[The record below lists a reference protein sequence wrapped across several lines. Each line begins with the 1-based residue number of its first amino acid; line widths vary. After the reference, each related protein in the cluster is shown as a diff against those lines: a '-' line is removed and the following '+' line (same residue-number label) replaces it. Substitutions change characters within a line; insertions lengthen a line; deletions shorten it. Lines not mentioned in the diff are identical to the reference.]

1 MRHKI
6 VRKEALSAENY
17 LIEVMAPHV
26 AERFQPGQ
34 FVIIR
39 IHEQGERIPLTVA
52 DVNPK
57 KGTIML
63 IFQVVGKTTMEL
75 NTLNVGDGLINC
87 VGPLGTP
94 SEIKKFGRIIC
105 VGGGTGIACIYP
117 IVKALANA
125 GNEVISIIG
134 ARTESLLI
142 LENEIEA
149 VSTETHIA
157 TDDGSKGHHGFVTEV
172 LEDLLDRYKKTGEIN
187 RIIVI
192 GPPQMMRASAEV
204 TRPHKVKTIASIN
217 TIMIDGTGMC
227 GGCRVFIDGEMK
239 LACIDGPEFDA
250 HKVNFDY
257 VISRLSMFREKEVLA
272 VKHFQKSIKKKAGRQ

>member
-1 MRHKI
+1 MRHTI
-6 VRKEALSAENY
+6 VRKEALNTENY
-17 LIEVMAPHV
+17 LIEVMAPNL

-52 DVNPK
+52 GVNPK
-57 KGTIML
+57 KRTITL

-75 NTLNVGDGLINC
+75 GTLNAGDALINC
-87 VGPLGTP
+87 VGPLGNPT
-94 SEIKKFGRIIC
+94 EVKKFGRVIC
-105 VGGGTGIACIYP
+105 VGGGTGIACIFP

-149 VSTETHIA
+149 VSTETYIA
-157 TDDGSKGHHGFVTEV
+157 TDDGSKGHHGFVSEV
-172 LEDLLDRYKKTGEIN
+172 LRDLIKKYKKPGEID
-187 RIIVI
+187 RVVVI
-192 GPPQMMRASAEV
+192 GPPQMMKAAAEV
-204 TRPHKVKTIASIN
+204 TSPYTIKTIASLN

-239 LACIDGPEFDA
+239 LACIDGPEFNA
-250 HKVNFDY
+250 HKVNFDD
-257 VISRLSMFREKEVLA
+257 VISRLAMFKEKEVLA